1 MKKILILGGTGFVG
15 RILTENLIKDN
26 NKPVLFN
33 RGKFTPGIFPE
44 LRHITGD
51 RLNKDDI
58 KQVAVESW
66 DVVIDFSC
74 MFPVNL
80 DEITDMLKGNVGRYI
95 FISTAS
101 VYPMDDPA
109 FWSSPVKEDAETLP
123 CTPEQ
128 KIDPEVMPTYGQK
141 KAECERIL
149 LGKDWLDSIIFRPGL
164 IYGKYDY
171 TDRFYY
177 WLYRVYNNSKILLP
191 EDGKEKFTA
200 TYSEDFA
207 ELIRASI
214 DISVHNKI
222 YNASTHL
229 PETLKSYISYASVLL
244 GKSPELVSVSGEF
257 IEQNE
262 LQPWSD
268 LPVWVGA
275 LNMAMDNS
283 KAQNDFP
290 VFFHTFKESLKG
302 CIDYYSS
309 LGWKSP
315 IAGLTLERE
324 QDLIEKKLSNN

>member
-1 MKKILILGGTGFVG
+1 MEKILILGGTGFVG
-15 RILTENLIKDN
+15 KILTENLIKQN
-26 NKPVLFN
+26 IYPVLFN
-33 RGKFTPGIFPE
+33 RGKRSPGIFQE

-51 RLNKDDI
+51 RLIKDDI
-58 KQVAVESW
+58 KQITGESW

-109 FWSSPVKEDAETLP
+109 FWAEPVKEDAETLP

-128 KIDPEVMPTYGQK
+128 KTDPEVMPTYGQK

-149 LGKDWLDSIIFRPGL
+149 LGKEWLDAVIFRPGL
-164 IYGKYDY
+164 IYGRYDY

-177 WLYRVYNNSKILLP
+177 WLYRVYNNTKILLP
-191 EDGKEKFTA
+191 EGGKEKFTA

-214 DISVHNKI
+214 EIKSHNKI
-222 YNASTHL
+222 YNASTHT
-229 PETLKSYISYASVLL
+229 PATLMEYIRIASEFL
-244 GKSPELVSVSGEF
+244 GKSPELVSVSAEF
-257 IEQNE
+257 IEKNE
-262 LQPWSD
+262 LQPWRD
-268 LPVWVGA
+268 LPVWVGS
-275 LNMAMDNS
+275 LDMAMDNS
-283 KAQNDFP
+283 KALKDFP
-290 VFFHTFKESLKG
+290 VKFHSFTESLKS

-309 LGWKSP
+309 LGWKAP
-315 IAGLTLERE
+315 IAGISLERE
-324 QDLIEKKLSNN
+324 QILINKKLTEK